1 MKNQYIGR
9 NCLKTGEGGLGQL
22 ADLKEGGLGEKEG
35 VVFLRG
41 LDTPMHT
48 IDMLQ
53 AGFEPNLILRKKWHK
68 TTLFHAN
75 NFISV

>member
-1 MKNQYIGR
+1 MKNPIFKGGSMKNQYIGG
-9 NCLKTGEGGLGQL
+9 NCLGQL
-22 ADLKEGGLGEKEG
+22 ADLKEGL
-35 VVFLRG
+35 VFLRG

-48 IDMLQ
+48 TDMLQ

-68 TTLFHAN
+68 TTVFQAN